1 MLTAKEN
8 YFELREIGDVTI
20 VTFLCRHILKDL
32 QIRDIGIRLLELVN
46 TENRTKIL
54 IDFSKVEFM
63 SSPMFGKLITLGS
76 DVGKRQGRLVFCGL
90 IPEVYEVLAIT
101 RLNRHFE
108 IVETE
113 EEGLKLF

>member
-20 VTFLCRHILKDL
+20 VTFVCRRILQDL
-32 QIRDIGIRLLELVN
+32 QIRDIGIRLLELVD

-54 IDFSKVEFM
+54 IDFGRVEFM
-63 SSPMFGKLITLGS
+63 SSAMFGKLIALGKK
-76 DVGKRQGRLVFCGL
+76 VKIRQGRLVFCGL
-90 IPEVYEVLAIT
+90 IKEVYEVFAIT

-108 IVETE
+108 IVGTE
-113 EEGLKLF
+113 EDGLQLF